1 MKVQGQAIWIYV
13 SFGELVKESLY
24 HNSEIWN
31 YESFEFSLYFISI
44 HFFICSLEIKVIDLS
59 CFIAIINFIDAIIPI
74 MPIDIYQM
82 Y

>member
-1 MKVQGQAIWIYV
+1 MKVQGQAIWIYAY
-13 SFGELVKESLY
+13 FGELVKASWY
-24 HNSEIWN
+24 HDSEIWS

-59 CFIAIINFIDAIIPI
+59 CFIAIANFIDAIMPI
-74 MPIDIYQM
+74 MPIDIYQI